1 MRKKRRRGRK
11 TRWSRKNRRGRKRGR
26 VKKGGVEEDDMKE
39 KEKEKDI
46 DDDNDHDV
54 YDVHSMKSRTIPL
67 FNNYQITTI
76 ITNHRPIIRI

>member
-1 MRKKRRRGRK
+1 MK
-11 TRWSRKNRRGRKRGR
+11 
-26 VKKGGVEEDDMKE
+26 VEEKM
-39 KEKEKDI
+39 KDI